1 MAIVSKNLYHNPS
14 KKNIL
19 FTYDDSLIDVS
30 FTNNPYIKIE
40 FVGNG
45 YPKLEGDSGI
55 TMDRNNTTS
64 FSVGEINTSA
74 FIDKT
79 TTTTTLFDSTTCVTG
94 FTINLTLTV
103 TTSVTINIDT
113 DLLVGYVEPEPD
125 PEPEPEVGVK
135 VYYTKSDDL
144 EVSYTDTYGTPKY
157 STDLI
162 GYDLVVDLVVGDV
175 LELVALNDKLID
187 TVTIQCNDEYDTPLP
202 AYVEQV
208 NDGSAFIDLE
218 ESMFS
223 YGEVYFEVALV
234 TEPEPEPEPE
244 TITSNIEYFG
254 ANYTTSFVEATSV
267 TTIKGESLTFTAAA
281 GSGYVF
287 DGTSSTIEF
296 TDIDY
301 STPLYHLTIT
311 VTQVGKTITIT
322 IPSLTLDEGVTIEIN
337 LNPTLEILPDVS
349 SFINTYSVTS
359 GELSQ
364 LATKRYA
371 TVNGEVLDYGNRITS
386 LFRLPFEIDSTTPDT
401 IKLGDIDTEVSTHL
415 ATDYLL
421 RLSIGEVFVPEI
433 YNNSLDY
440 VNVNCTLYLPF
451 LSSIELDSQQVINQ
465 TVSIEYVVNLFDGE
479 CTVNLYSTF
488 TNQLFH
494 SSIEKI
500 GLDLPYSSGVN
511 AHNPLFNIGSVK
523 MNDIRLAYIEVER
536 SVPSI
541 VDNSLGVV
549 IDEIGQLEDYVGY
562 VEVENID
569 LHSKATISEAQ
580 EIKSLLRSG
589 VYINE

>member
-1 MAIVSKNLYHNPS
+1 MVQMKVINVPAGVDSVTFGTTFLPMDETFIEVPVGAYNLIINFNRDYTLVEPYGRL
-14 KKNIL
+14 KL
-19 FTYDDSLIDVS
+19 TYDTIPKDAYYKVADFLQD
-30 FTNNPYIKIE
+30 TE
-40 FVGNG
+40 F
-45 YPKLEGDSGI
+45 YYRFFRS
-55 TMDRNNTTS
+55 TTTS
-64 FSVGEINTSA
+64 TAGVVYIFDLSEI
-74 FIDKT
+74 
-79 TTTTTLFDSTTCVTG
+79 V
-94 FTINLTLTV
+94 LTLN
-103 TTSVTINIDT
+103 S
-113 DLLVGYVEPEPD
+113 
-125 PEPEPEVGVK
+125 EPEVGVK

-144 EVSYTDTYGTPKY
+144 EVSYTDMYGTPKTPTY
-157 STDLI
+157 LSEYDLV
-162 GYDLVVDLVVGDV
+162 DLVVDDV
-175 LELVALNDKLID
+175 LEIYSLNDKLID
-187 TVTIQCNDEYDTPLP
+187 TVTIQRNDPDYGSPLP
-202 AYVEQV
+202 AYVKQV
-208 NDGSAFIDLE
+208 NGDRTFIDLE
-218 ESMFS
+218 DSMFS
-223 YGEVYFEVALV
+223 YGEVYFEVTLV
-234 TEPEPEPEPE
+234 TEPDPDPDPE
-244 TITSNIEYFG
+244 TITSNIEYLG
-254 ANYTTSFVEATSV
+254 ANYTTSFAEATSV
-267 TTIKGESLTFTAAA
+267 TTIKGEALTFTATA

-296 TDIDY
+296 KDIDY
-301 STPLYHLTIT
+301 DTPLPHLEIT

-322 IPSLTLDEGVTIEIN
+322 IPSDTLDYGVTIEIN
-337 LNPTLEILPDVS
+337 LNPTLAILPDVS

-371 TVNGEVLDYGNRITS
+371 IVNGEVMDYGNRITS
-386 LFRLPFEIDSTTPDT
+386 LFRLPFGIDSTTPDT

-415 ATDYLL
+415 VTDYLL
-421 RLSIGEVFVPEI
+421 RLPIGEVFVPEI

-440 VNVNCTLYLPF
+440 VNVKCTLYLPF

-479 CTVNLYSTF
+479 CTVNLYSSF

-494 SSIEKI
+494 SSSEKI

-511 AHNPLFNIGSVK
+511 SHNPLFNIGSVK

-549 IDEIGQLEDYVGY
+549 VDEIGQLEDYVGY
-562 VEVENID
+562 VEVANID
-569 LHSKATISEAQ
+569 LHSKATISEVQ